1 MSAAAQASFAA
12 ALADPALPAPAALAA
27 AAGSRPETRFAVYR
41 NNVAVGLIGALETR
55 FPVTRRIVGEAFF
68 AEFAR
73 PFAKAHPPRSPVM
86 MTFGDDLAGF
96 AETLPALAELPY
108 LANVLRL
115 EAARTR
121 AYHAAD
127 ATPLSGTAFA
137 TIDPETLGDITID
150 LHPSLEIVRSAH
162 PIVSI
167 WAMNAGEAELG
178 PIADW
183 RPQDALVVRPVL
195 DVLVRLL
202 PPGGAA
208 FLDALGQGRP
218 LGEAAGAAKSE
229 ADNFDLTHNLVGM
242 IEAGIAV
249 GVRQPRQM
257 EPRP

>member
-1 MSAAAQASFAA
+1 MSAAARAGFAA
-12 ALADPALPAPAALAA
+12 ALSDPALPAPGSLASTEGA
-27 AAGSRPETRFAVYR
+27 RPDKRFAVYR

-68 AEFAR
+68 AELARAFAR
-73 PFAKAHPPRSPVM
+73 THPPRSPVM
-86 MTFGDDLAGF
+86 MRFGDDLAGF

-108 LANVLRL
+108 LPDVIRL

-127 ATPLSGTAFA
+127 ATPLSGAAFA
-137 TIDPETLGDITID
+137 TIDPETLGDVVIA

-162 PIVSI
+162 PIVTI

-195 DVLVRLL
+195 DVTIRTL

-208 FLDALGQGRP
+208 FLEALGRG
-218 LGEAAGAAKSE
+218 LSLAEAAEAAVSE
-229 ADNFDLTHNLVGM
+229 AEAFDLTKNLVGM